1 MRIEIEDRVSFRFAT
16 VYQNNSLIAVNRKKV
31 LANGSARA
39 TVTVTARD
47 KDGDP
52 IGGVDFKLNSRGHT
66 DVEID
71 NSNSKTDSD
80 GKATFLVTRD
90 RKSTRLNSSHVA

>member
-1 MRIEIEDRVSFRFAT
+1 MGIEIEDRLSYVISS
-16 VYQNNSLIAVNRKKV
+16 VEQNNSLIAVNRKKV

-80 GKATFLVTRD
+80 GKGTFLVTSR
-90 RKSTRLNSSHVA
+90 SYGTTAIGSAHV

>member
-1 MRIEIEDRVSFRFAT
+1 MGIEIEDRVSVGFAT
-16 VYQNNSLIAVNRKKV
+16 VDQNNSLIAVNRKKV

-71 NSNSKTDSD
+71 NINSQKDSD
-80 GKATFLVTRD
+80 RKATFLV
-90 RKSTRLNSSHVA
+90 KSRYYCKVAYIAV